1 MAKEQPT
8 EATNNSKMPY
18 KLYPDD
24 LPEHFEIVTV
34 DVGQEFKL
42 HKDIISKFVW
52 VRGTQYWIARHH
64 STGIYYTSNPKDPK
78 ILNYAQDP
86 DNPKCRGNIKF
97 ANGLGGNINGRPK
110 GSRNAIS
117 VKQVLEKLN
126 ANPAE
131 LLAGV
136 MTGDIHTLKRYG
148 IRDPRNITV
157 AQKLKCAET
166 LLNKTVANLKPV
178 DLDVNGEPMLGGPDR
193 EVEEKRSQIQVYLP
207 STGTKVSI
215 DATED
220 DIAEIEEVGIDNY
233 LSNHAGENLP
243 YNEEDEEESLVWR
256 IDK

>member
-157 AQKLKCAET
+157 AQKIKCAET
-166 LLNKTVANLKPV
+166 LIHKTVANLKPV
-178 DLDVNGEPMLGGPDR
+178 ELGVDGEPILGGSNLLDDNN
-193 EVEEKRSQIQVYLP
+193 QTTGAIVYLP
-207 STGTKVSI
+207 EKGSKIEIKMSEREAALLAEQGVDSYLQ
-215 DATED
+215 DHENELNCYEDED
-220 DIAEIEEVGIDNY
+220 DSILYRD
-233 LSNHAGENLP
+233 
-243 YNEEDEEESLVWR
+243 
-256 IDK
+256 